1 VTVLLALTLASL
13 GFVGAFVAGMLG
25 VGGAIVMV
33 PLLLYVPP
41 LLWLG
46 ALDMKSV
53 SGITMVQVLAAA
65 ASAVVAHHRMR
76 AVHGELAGLGGV
88 SMATGSFVGA
98 LASHLV
104 SDRTLLLVFAL
115 MTTAALLVLFVPV
128 ETAGQPIFAE
138 HVLIPRAR
146 AAAVCLS
153 VGIAAGLVG
162 AGGAFLL
169 VPLLIVVV
177 GVPIRVTIGSSLA
190 ITALSAVTGFVG
202 KAATGQIPWG
212 PALVVALAAVPGA
225 QLGAV
230 VSRRVSGA
238 RLRQVLFVVI
248 LLTAVRVWWDL
259 LRPWMGG

>member
-1 VTVLLALTLASL
+1 MTVPFALALTSL
-13 GFVGAFVAGMLG
+13 GFVGAFIAGMLG

-33 PLLLYVPP
+33 PLLLYAPR
-41 LLWLG
+41 LLGLG
-46 ALDMKSV
+46 ELDMKAV

-65 ASAVVAHHRMR
+65 ASGVVAHYRMR

-88 SMATGSFVGA
+88 AMAAGSFVGA
-98 LASHLV
+98 LASHFL

-115 MTTAALLVLFVPV
+115 MATAALLVLFVPT

-138 HVLIPRAR
+138 HVTIARTRAV
-146 AAAVCLS
+146 AVCLV
-153 VGIAAGLVG
+153 VGVAAGLVG

-190 ITALSAVTGFVG
+190 ITALSAIAGFVG
-202 KAATGQIPWG
+202 KAVTGQIPWG
-212 PALVVALAAVPGA
+212 PALLVALVALPGA

-230 VSRRVSGA
+230 ASRRLSGA
-238 RLRQVLFVVI
+238 RLRHVLFLVV

-259 LRPWMGG
+259 LRPLAGG